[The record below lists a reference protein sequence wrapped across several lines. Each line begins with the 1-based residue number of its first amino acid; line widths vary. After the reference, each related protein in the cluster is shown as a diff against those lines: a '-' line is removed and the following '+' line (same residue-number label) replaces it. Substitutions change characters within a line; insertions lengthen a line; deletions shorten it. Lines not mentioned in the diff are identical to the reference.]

1 MSHYVIA
8 DPKKCIGC
16 RTCEIACVEAHSDKN
31 IFLEEEEQGFTP
43 RLKVIKTESVT
54 TPVQCR
60 QCKVAQCVK
69 ACPNESLTYDENG
82 IIIVNEETCI
92 GCKKCVVACPFGA
105 MTMGPMYRDGKPV
118 AQLLPKNTSG
128 EVGRDELAYKGKIVA
143 TKCDTCKGRAGGP
156 ACMEK
161 CPTGA
166 FRIVE
171 Q

>member
-1 MSHYVIA
+1 MSYVIA

-31 IFLEEEEQGFTP
+31 IFLEKEEQGFTP
-43 RLKVIKTESVT
+43 RLQVIKTESVT

-60 QCKVAQCVK
+60 QCKNAQCIK

-82 IIIVNEETCI
+82 IVIVNEETCI

-105 MTMGPMYRDGKPV
+105 MTMGPLYKEGKKV
-118 AQLLPKNTSG
+118 VQSLPQNISG
-128 EVGRDELAYKGKIVA
+128 DKSCEELVFKGKIVA
-143 TKCDTCKGRAGGP
+143 TKCDVCKGREGGP
-156 ACMEK
+156 ACISK

-166 FRIVE
+166 LKIVE
-171 Q
+171 